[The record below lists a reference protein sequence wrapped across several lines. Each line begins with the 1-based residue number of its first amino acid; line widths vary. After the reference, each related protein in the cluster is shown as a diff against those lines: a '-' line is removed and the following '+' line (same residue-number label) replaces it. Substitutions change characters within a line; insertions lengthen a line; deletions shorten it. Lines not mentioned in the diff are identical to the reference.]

1 MATMVTELAIA
12 TFEQRDSQFSYPPR
26 RELPP
31 SFGPF
36 MREADLARMCL
47 ADGLNALI
55 RAHHMNKGLFSQAF
69 FNTSVGLER
78 LMKLIYLIDH
88 GIRHNGVFPSQKE
101 LKDRFNHDLAALF
114 NEMSAI
120 REVLCKEGVSFE
132 WELPDPDLVR
142 RIVDVLAEFAKKTR
156 YYNLDY
162 LVGAHQLGRDP
173 LEAWA
178 TEVGAYLLRAYPDR
192 LRQRDEDWATFVEST
207 MGDRAAVLQEAMD
220 GSTINTLATSVLEGR
235 RGEWIQKQAT
245 FHTATL
251 VRYLVEV
258 LTALN
263 QRCGAGAIIQLPFLW
278 EGFAIYY
285 NSDTYLR
292 GRRTFLA

>member
-1 MATMVTELAIA
+1 
-12 TFEQRDSQFSYPPR
+12 
-26 RELPP
+26 
-31 SFGPF
+31 

-88 GIRHNGVFPSQKE
+88 GIRHNGAFPSQNEMKN
-101 LKDRFNHDLAALF
+101 RFNHDLASLF
-114 NEMSAI
+114 NEMVAI
-120 REVLCKEGVSFE
+120 RQVLRSEGVSFE
-132 WELPDPDLVR
+132 WELLDPDLVR
-142 RIVDVLAEFAKKTR
+142 RIVEVLAEFAKKTR

-178 TEVGAYLLRAYPDR
+178 VEVGAYLLRQYPDR
-192 LRQRDEDWATFVEST
+192 LRKRDESWAAFVEST
-207 MGDRAAVLQEAMD
+207 MGEYAVLLQEATD
-220 GSTINTLATSVLEGR
+220 GSTINTLTGSVLEGR

-251 VRYLVEV
+251 VRQLVEV

-263 QRCGAGAIIQLPFLW
+263 HRCGPGAGIQLPFLC
-278 EGFAIYY
+278 EGFGVYN
-285 NSDTYLR
+285 NSDRYLR